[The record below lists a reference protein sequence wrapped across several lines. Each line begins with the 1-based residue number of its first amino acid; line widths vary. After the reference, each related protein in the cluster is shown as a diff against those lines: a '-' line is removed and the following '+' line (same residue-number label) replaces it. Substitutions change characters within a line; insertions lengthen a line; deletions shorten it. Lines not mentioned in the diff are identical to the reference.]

1 MENPPDILFLKE
13 MPVDTAIRKVLIE
26 KYPIGFKHVIKIK
39 AQYVK
44 ALEFEQAAITRD
56 YEKHFYGIR
65 DRI

>member
-1 MENPPDILFLKE
+1 
-13 MPVDTAIRKVLIE
+13 MPVDTAVRKVLIE